1 MRVRISVTVDVD
13 EEDYPIPADENI
25 SEDIEDLFTDMIYDL
40 EGLKLKYIK
49 AKVESKY
56 DK

>member
-40 EGLKLKYIK
+40 EGLKLKYVK
-49 AKVESKY
+49 AKTESRV
-56 DK
+56 

>member
-1 MRVRISVTVDVD
+1 MRVKIYVTVDID

-40 EGLKLKYIK
+40 EGLKLKSIR
-49 AKVESKY
+49 AKVESKV
-56 DK
+56 